1 MNQSEE
7 ITTIFV
13 IGFPEDMLE
22 REFQN
27 MFVFSPGFEAATLKV
42 SQTHETE
49 DGTRKQTIGFA
60 KFRSRLEALQARDI
74 LSGKKVDTER
84 CCLLKAE
91 MAKKN
96 LLIKRGLL
104 TEGAFM
110 NSSMNLVQAL
120 TPNGAFSLGKKKF
133 PGNSALNA
141 AYDSLFPGGPILP
154 SGLLASPQPPIHEFN
169 MDYET
174 SSLVSSSP
182 PHDDEL
188 LEMQEDIN
196 ISSMLGATASRVVGY
211 NPSRSMTAPATFDGI
226 DNSFSFPKFSIST
239 SLGQHS
245 TLFGGNT
252 NLSPTSDFSPFNLG
266 TGAEATISTS
276 LPSPSPTSISSCM
289 PPTLRVNSGDQNPPC
304 NTLYV
309 GNLPMNTMEE
319 ELRQLFS
326 TQPGYKRLCFRMKPH
341 AGPMCFVEFD
351 DIQFASYTLH
361 ELQGHLL
368 SNSVKGGIRLS
379 YSKNPLGV
387 RS

>member
-1 MNQSEE
+1 
-7 ITTIFV
+7 
-13 IGFPEDMLE
+13 
-22 REFQN
+22 
-27 MFVFSPGFEAATLKV
+27 MFLFSPGFEAATLKV
-42 SQTHETE
+42 SQASDAD
-49 DGTRKQTIGFA
+49 DGLRKQTIGFA

-74 LSGKKVDTER
+74 LSGKKVDPER
-84 CCLLKAE
+84 GCLLKAE

-96 LLIKRGLL
+96 LLIKRSLPGDG
-104 TEGAFM
+104 GAFM

-120 TPNGAFSLGKKKF
+120 TPNDPFGFGKKKL
-133 PGNSALNA
+133 PGNSFLHT

-154 SGLLASPQPPIHEFN
+154 SGLLTSPQPPIHDFC

-174 SSLVSSSP
+174 ASLVSSSP
-182 PHDDEL
+182 PYDHES
-188 LEMQEDIN
+188 LEMHEDMQNLENGVIAN
-196 ISSMLGATASRVVGY
+196 VSRVVGY
-211 NPSRSMTAPATFDGI
+211 NPKRSMTAPASFDGM

-239 SLGQHS
+239 SLCGQS
-245 TLFGGNT
+245 NLFGGNG
-252 NLSPTSDFSPFNLG
+252 NPSPTFDLPQLLVSS
-266 TGAEATISTS
+266 S
-276 LPSPSPTSISSCM
+276 LPSSFITTP
-289 PPTLRVNSGDQNPPC
+289 RVNAGDQNPPC

-309 GNLPMNTMEE
+309 GNLPMSTLED

-326 TQPGYKRLCFRMKPH
+326 AQPGYKRLCFRMKPH